1 MKGALPVVLIAA
13 LLATGCITRSV
24 KEPVFEQD
32 QTSVLLRSQRKLGET
47 LPKNFGHPLTI
58 STARMAH
65 ILSRI
70 DYRKSNAEPSAPREP
85 VIPLETLY
93 VIAEGM
99 SDAFAKA
106 NPDQEVVVMS
116 VRRGKHWGIFDRE
129 YLTSLLA
136 HVKDDLLYIQVART
150 EWEIPAQSRTQLP
163 EPREGEE
170 VMNFR
175 LLPSEA
181 MTLASAQSVAVS
193 WRDPVFQR
201 PTRTRI
207 TSSGKVVR
215 REILMESPEPE
226 DTNPPT
232 PPVADDVLPANLSPE
247 TLRKLADLEEQK
259 TRGEVTQTEYT
270 VMRSTILR
278 ADPSFTE

>member
-1 MKGALPVVLIAA
+1 MKRALPVALIAA

-24 KEPVFEQD
+24 KEQVFEQD
-32 QTSVLLRSQRKLGET
+32 ETRVLLRSQRKGGET
-47 LPKNFGHPLTI
+47 LAKDFGHPLTI

-70 DYRKSNAEPSAPREP
+70 DYRKDSAEPSAPREP

-93 VIAEGM
+93 LIAKGM
-99 SDAFAKA
+99 SAAFSKA
-106 NPDQEVVVMS
+106 TPDQEVVVMS

-136 HVKDDLLYIQVART
+136 CVKDDLLYIQVART
-150 EWEIPAQSRTQLP
+150 DWEIPAQSRTQLP

-170 VMNFR
+170 VMSFR
-175 LLPSEA
+175 LLPSEG
-181 MTLASAQSVAVS
+181 MTLATAQSVAVS

-201 PTRTRI
+201 PSRTRI
-207 TSSGKVVR
+207 LPSGKVVR
-215 REILMESPEPE
+215 REILMETPE

-232 PPVADDVLPANLSPE
+232 PPVSTDVLPANLSPE
-247 TLRKLADLEEQK
+247 TLRKLADLEDQK

>member
-1 MKGALPVVLIAA
+1 MKRALPVVLIAA

-24 KEPVFEQD
+24 KEQVFEQD
-32 QTSVLLRSQRKLGET
+32 ETRVLLRSQRKGGET
-47 LPKNFGHPLTI
+47 LAKHFGHPLTL

-70 DYRKSNAEPSAPREP
+70 DYRSDSSKTDSPREP

-93 VIAEGM
+93 LIAKGM
-99 SDAFAKA
+99 SAAFSKA
-106 NPDQEVVVMS
+106 TPDQELVVMS

-129 YLTSLLA
+129 YLTSLVA
-136 HVKDDLLYIQVART
+136 FVKDDLLYIQVART
-150 EWEIPAQSRTQLP
+150 DWEIPAQSRTQLP

-175 LLPSEA
+175 LLPSEG
-181 MTLASAQSVAVS
+181 MTLATAQSVAVS

-201 PTRTRI
+201 PSRTRI
-207 TSSGKVVR
+207 LPSGKVVR
-215 REILMESPEPE
+215 REILMETPE

-232 PPVADDVLPANLSPE
+232 PPVSTDVLPANLSPE
-247 TLRKLADLEEQK
+247 TLRKLADLEDQK

>member
-1 MKGALPVVLIAA
+1 MKPALPIALIAA

-24 KEPVFEQD
+24 KEPVFEQE
-32 QTSVLLRSQRKLGET
+32 QTSVLLRSQRKGGET
-47 LPKNFGHPLTI
+47 LAKNFGHPLTL

-70 DYRKSNAEPSAPREP
+70 DYRKDSAEPSTPREP

-99 SDAFAKA
+99 AAAFSKA
-106 NPDQEVVVMS
+106 TPDQEVVVMS

-136 HVKDDLLYIQVART
+136 FVKDDLLYIQVART
-150 EWEIPAQSRTQLP
+150 DWEIPAQSRTQLP
-163 EPREGEE
+163 EPRAGEE
-170 VMNFR
+170 VMKFR
-175 LLPSEA
+175 LLPSEG
-181 MTLASAQSVAVS
+181 MTLATAQSVAVS
-193 WRDPVFQR
+193 WRDPVFRR
-201 PTRTRI
+201 PSRTRI
-207 TSSGKVVR
+207 LPSGKVVR
-215 REILMESPEPE
+215 REILMETPE
-226 DTNPPT
+226 DTAPPT
-232 PPVADDVLPANLSPE
+232 PPVATDVLPANLSPE
-247 TLRKLADLEEQK
+247 TLRKLADLEDQK